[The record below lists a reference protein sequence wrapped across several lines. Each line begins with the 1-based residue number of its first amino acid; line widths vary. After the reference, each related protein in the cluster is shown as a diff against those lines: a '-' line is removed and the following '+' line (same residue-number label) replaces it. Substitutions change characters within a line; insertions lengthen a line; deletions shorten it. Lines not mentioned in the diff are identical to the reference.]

1 MKKGATPDDQAA
13 LAALVTPCGIPG
25 SGRVRYGAA
34 MYFNRKGELSDQAL
48 EVYRILSPRDGE
60 DPAAL
65 LKARHLGRE
74 VADKT
79 ALAPAALIRTLIDE
93 IDLYLADLPGPG
105 IAEVRQ
111 GLGKWRM
118 GPVTCAQTPT
128 NAVVQRWL
136 GVALAAVQATHPG
149 LAHAIAAAG
158 PYLNWVTFDGY
169 PLDAV
174 GAEFARGHAYVSLVG
189 EDAALPAC
197 DWDMGLF
204 LIAPDILYRDHR
216 HPAPELYA
224 PLTGPHGWRFGPDA
238 PLRILPA
245 HRPVWN
251 PPNRPHLTKV
261 GPVPFMALFAWTR
274 DVNAGAS
281 IIPATD
287 WPELEQLRLT
297 GDGRIVG

>member
-1 MKKGATPDDQAA
+1 MKNDMLTDDQAA
-13 LAALVTPCGIPG
+13 LAALVTPCGIAG

-74 VADKT
+74 VADKA
-79 ALAPAALIRTLIDE
+79 ALPPTALIRGLIDE
-93 IDLYLADLPGPG
+93 IDLYLTDLPGPG

-111 GLGKWRM
+111 GLTKWRM
-118 GPVTCAQTPT
+118 GPVTCAQAPA
-128 NAVVQRWL
+128 NPVVQRWL
-136 GVALAAVQATHPG
+136 GEALAAVDPGHSG
-149 LAHAIAAAG
+149 LAKAIALAE
-158 PYLNWVTFDGY
+158 PHLNWVTFDGY
-169 PLDAV
+169 PLKAV
-174 GAEFARGHAYVSLVG
+174 GAEFARGHAFVSLVG
-189 EDAALPAC
+189 EDGALPAR
-197 DWDMGLF
+197 DWEMGLF

-261 GPVPFMALFAWTR
+261 GPVPFLALFAWTR

-281 IIPATD
+281 IVPAAD
-287 WPELEQLRLT
+287 WPELERLRLT